1 LPAIIA
7 LRRRLGMMR
16 LICPVGSARMTT
28 RRDLLRSTPVLA
40 APALLGGCGP
50 GAGYE
55 AAVAAT
61 WRHAESPPT
70 QATALQRELVR
81 YATLAANSHNTQP
94 WRFEL
99 LPNAIVI
106 RPDAARRT
114 PVVDADDHH
123 LWASLGCAAENLVQ
137 AAATFGLQA
146 RVGLAGD
153 RVVIPLE
160 PAAPTR
166 SPLFEAIP
174 QRQCTRAEFDGS
186 SIAVDALRK
195 LEDAARA
202 PGLRLILITERPR
215 IENVVEFVVQANTAQ
230 MQDPRFMAELK
241 KWIRFS
247 EAEALATRDG
257 LFGHASGNP
266 TVPRW
271 LGSLLFGF
279 LVTPQGESDRYAT
292 QIRSSSGIAVFVSE
306 RSDPAAWIEAGRAYQ
321 RFALQATAL
330 GLRNAFVNQPVEMAV
345 LRSQFGTWLDLGGA
359 RPDFIVRFGRGPLM
373 PRSLR
378 RPVEQVMG

>member
-1 LPAIIA
+1 
-7 LRRRLGMMR
+7 
-16 LICPVGSARMTT
+16 MTT
-28 RRDLLRSTPVLA
+28 RRDLLRSAPALA

-50 GAGYE
+50 GAGYG

-61 WRHAESPPT
+61 WRHAESTPKD
-70 QATALQRELVR
+70 ASALQRELVR

-137 AAATFGLQA
+137 AAAAFGLRA
-146 RVGLAGD
+146 RVDLGGD

-160 PAAPTR
+160 PTAPAR

-186 SIAVDALRK
+186 SIAIDELRK

-202 PGLRLILITERPR
+202 PGLRLILISERPR
-215 IENVVEFVVQANTAQ
+215 LENVVEFVVQANTAQ
-230 MQDPRFMAELK
+230 MQDPRFVAELK
-241 KWIRFS
+241 RWIRFS

-279 LVTPQGESDRYAT
+279 LVTPQVRAT
-292 QIRSSSGIAVFVSE
+292 ATRRRSAHRAASPCSSRSAAIRRRGSRPVAPTSASHCRPPRSGCATRSSTS
-306 RSDPAAWIEAGRAYQ
+306 RSRWPCCARSSAPGSTWAARGRTSSSASAAGR
-321 RFALQATAL
+321 
-330 GLRNAFVNQPVEMAV
+330 
-345 LRSQFGTWLDLGGA
+345 
-359 RPDFIVRFGRGPLM
+359 
-373 PRSLR
+373 
-378 RPVEQVMG
+378 